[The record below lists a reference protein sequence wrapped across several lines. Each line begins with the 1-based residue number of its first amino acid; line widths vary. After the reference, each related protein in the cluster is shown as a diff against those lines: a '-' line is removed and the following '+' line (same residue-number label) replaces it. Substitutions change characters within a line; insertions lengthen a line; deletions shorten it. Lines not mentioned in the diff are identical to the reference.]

1 MIIEFH
7 RRQDL
12 DSDNTATYQSVPL
25 PFCFVG
31 PRGVGKTSLL
41 ASMYQEIKNRGVEGV
56 YIDLHS
62 DVGERT
68 STLLNNSHLD
78 MLDMIEDTEMY
89 QIVANMGLRGNTEE
103 KTFEFIGEKTIRDT
117 DILKCT
123 NYKRFR
129 FVYQFT
135 DMPGGWYTT
144 HDPKF
149 KDQAKKQLEESF
161 VSFLA
166 IDTPA
171 LMRGDASN
179 ERSNCSTRIKEW
191 YDNALNTLKNNHHT
205 VIIVLSR
212 CEKFWKQKNEMRER
226 LEKVYGS
233 LIKKLV
239 GNGIAVYLTWIK
251 TLGGV
256 EFSHYEA
263 INSGDGRDKVARFMR
278 TGDYKPEN
286 CATPLQLALQ
296 HGMASAAHKIEVN
309 FWDEIGIGIGELALK
324 AAKTMADDLRN
335 NLHAGEEGTYYKYD
349 KDPLLK

>member
-7 RRQDL
+7 RRKDL

-68 STLLNNSHLD
+68 STQLNNAHLD

-89 QIVANMGLRGNTEE
+89 QIVDNMGLTGTIGQ
-103 KTFEFIGEKTIRDT
+103 KTFEFIGEKTIRDNH
-117 DILKCT
+117 ILKLT
-123 NYKRFR
+123 DYKRFR

-135 DMPGGWYTT
+135 DLPGGWYTT
-144 HDPKF
+144 DHQVC
-149 KDQAKKQLEESF
+149 KDQAKKRLEESF

-179 ERSNCSTRIKEW
+179 KRYNCSTRIEEW
-191 YDNALNTLKNNHHT
+191 YDNALNTLKDNHHT

-212 CEKFWKQKNEMRER
+212 CEKFWEQKNEMRER
-226 LEKVYGS
+226 LEEVYGS

-256 EFSHYEA
+256 EFSHYEK

-296 HGMASAAHKIEVN
+296 HGMASAAHMIVVDI
-309 FWDEIGIGIGELALK
+309 WDEMGIGIGELAQE
-324 AAKTMADDLRN
+324 ATKTMADELCN
-335 NLHAGEEGTYYKYD
+335 NLHAGAEGTYYKYERFYNR
-349 KDPLLK
+349 